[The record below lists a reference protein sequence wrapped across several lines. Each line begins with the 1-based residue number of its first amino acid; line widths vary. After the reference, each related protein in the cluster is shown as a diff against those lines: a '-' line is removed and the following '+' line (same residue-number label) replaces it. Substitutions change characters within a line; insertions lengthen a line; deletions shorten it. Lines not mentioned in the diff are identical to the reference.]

1 MNKIVKLR
9 REIFCMTENGNK
21 SRVDPRYLTYIFQTN
36 GNIWRVNH
44 TRLDQARTKLK
55 RLLFECPYILIQTK
69 QGYGYKQLRI
79 NGKSIQQHRLIW
91 EIFNGEIPV
100 GFNIDHINQIKND
113 NRLVNLR
120 LATSQQNNQNTGAN
134 KRRAE
139 IHSKYKGVSWEKR
152 YNKWVAQICHPI
164 EKAKSGKCGKNI
176 HLGYFLVEEEA
187 RDAYIKKAEGFNRDF
202 GCFFTW

>member
-36 GNIWRVNH
+36 GNIWRVNVQ
-44 TRLDQARTKLK
+44 RPDQAGTKLK
-55 RLLFECPYILIQTK
+55 RYLFECPYILIQTK
-69 QGYGYKQLRI
+69 QGNGYLRLVI
-79 NGKSIQQHRLIW
+79 NGKNILQHRLIW

-100 GFNIDHINQIKND
+100 GFNIDHKNQIKND

-120 LATSQQNNQNTGAN
+120 LATQQQNIQNTGAR

-139 IHSKYKGVSWEKR
+139 IHSKYKGVGWNKR
-152 YNKWVAQICHPI
+152 YNKWVASIRHPI
-164 EKAKSGKCGKNI
+164 EKAKSGKQRKGI
-176 HLGYFLVEEEA
+176 HLGVFLVEEEA
-187 RDAYIKKAEGFNRDF
+187 RDAYIKKAEEFNRDF